1 MRTAIAVGLTRIP
14 MTITLLPRPDPDELE
29 QDPEDDVPI
38 DWLLAAELT
47 NRGYTSRWST
57 TRRIQWR
64 LNESSLPITKE
75 YTCNGLLAPDSI
87 YTATSRSIRRSA
99 LASAILA
106 SRSLAPKYASW
117 KAHNEEELDEWKVSL
132 HQQGFDMANGKRS
145 PENTVAGQNFY
156 IPGSCRD
163 RDQERDMIDCHS
175 EWGSVWYIGS
185 PRTIRQSDPNGDWLI
200 VLKGWA
206 ETPVQRLCWQPRNRP
221 RTLTYW
227 GIVRS
232 ILPMTGVPASAGHHL
247 VKMEINKLSLA
258 AYYGPSEFPPSRKS
272 NLHLADIALKGDPG
286 AFLQP
291 KGKPA
296 EVTGTTP
303 MDLFLT
309 TILREGHG
317 GLQQKYEQDRLAL
330 QQQL

>member
-1 MRTAIAVGLTRIP
+1 MGTTRISAASSSRCTIPIAWSTTCWSSLTASKMRTAIAVGLTRIP

-132 HQQGFDMANGKRS
+132 HQQGFDMANGVSDGVFYYTS
-145 PENTVAGQNFY
+145 PDA
-156 IPGSCRD
+156 
-163 RDQERDMIDCHS
+163 
-175 EWGSVWYIGS
+175 
-185 PRTIRQSDPNGDWLI
+185 
-200 VLKGWA
+200 
-206 ETPVQRLCWQPRNRP
+206 RL
-221 RTLTYW
+221 
-227 GIVRS
+227 
-232 ILPMTGVPASAGHHL
+232 
-247 VKMEINKLSLA
+247 
-258 AYYGPSEFPPSRKS
+258 
-272 NLHLADIALKGDPG
+272 
-286 AFLQP
+286 
-291 KGKPA
+291 
-296 EVTGTTP
+296 
-303 MDLFLT
+303 
-309 TILREGHG
+309 
-317 GLQQKYEQDRLAL
+317 
-330 QQQL
+330 